1 MKPIYRFLVLGILT
15 MAMTAVS
22 ATSIFAQDPC
32 AEAEVEAKQAVYK
45 KFTDNYLSKV
55 LAQREIAVEAG
66 KEYIQKYGACADSKD
81 IVTYLNSTIPGIE
94 KKNATEKK
102 AKATGDQ
109 YNRFDTALKAK
120 NTADIFSVGKEILAT
135 DPELVDVMLVLAT
148 AGYDQATA
156 KPPVDTYNNEAVNY
170 AKSAIQ
176 KLDANVKSKTGDYGV
191 LTYSYKDKENA
202 RGWMNYIIGFVNY
215 YRLGKKDEGL
225 PYLYKAAQA
234 TSSTTKS
241 NPYLYQTFGSYY
253 RDEVVRLGDEIVVKL
268 KANNNQATDETKA
281 LIAMQKGYADRAVDS
296 YARAYSVADKAPAGK
311 DYRDGLYGSLKEIYN
326 LRYEGKRTDVDVY
339 ANGVSSRPM
348 PDPTTKVTPVAEEVA
363 PATTTPATTTPSTTK
378 PADASMNPSTT
389 KPVTTMDDSKTSTK
403 PMSSTTT
410 TKPATT
416 KVTVTKTDNGNSS
429 SETTTTK
436 TKTPAKK
443 PAPKKK
449 GTR

>member
-1 MKPIYRFLVLGILT
+1 MKPIYRVLVLGILT
-15 MAMTAVS
+15 MALNAVT
-22 ATSIFAQDPC
+22 ATSTFAQDPC
-32 AEAEVEAKQAVYK
+32 AEVEAKQAVYK
-45 KFTDNYLSKV
+45 RFTDNFASKA
-55 LAQREIAVEAG
+55 LAQRKTAVEAG
-66 KEYIQKYGACADSKD
+66 KEYVQKYGNCPDDKE
-81 IVTYLNSTIPGIE
+81 IVSYLNTNIPKIESGI
-94 KKNATEKK
+94 
-102 AKATGDQ
+102 AKVEGQQKIGERYT
-109 YNRFDTALKAK
+109 RFNTAITAK
-120 NTADIFSVGKEILAT
+120 NTADIFTVGKEILAT

-156 KPPVDTYNNEAVNY
+156 KPPVDTYNNEAINY

-176 KLDANVKSKTGDYGV
+176 KLDANAKSKTGDYGV

-202 RGWMNYIIGFVNY
+202 RGWMNYIIGYIDY
-215 YRLGKKDEGL
+215 YRLGKKDEAL
-225 PYLYKAAQA
+225 SYFYKAAQT
-234 TSSTTKS
+234 TSSTKT

-281 LIAMQKGYADRAVDS
+281 LIAMQKGYADRAADA
-296 YARAYSVADKAPAGK
+296 YARAYTVADKAPAGK

-339 ANGVSSRPM
+339 ANSVSSRPM
-348 PDPTTKVTPVAEEVA
+348 PDPTTKVTPVAEEVPA
-363 PATTTPATTTPSTTK
+363 AAATPAATTTTPGTTTPTATSTKPGTTK
-378 PADASMNPSTT
+378 PAIMN
-389 KPVTTMDDSKTSTK
+389 DSKTPTK

-410 TKPATT
+410 TKPETT
-416 KVTVTKTDNGNSS
+416 KVTVTKTDNGTSTG
-429 SETTTTK
+429 EATTTK